1 MSIRF
6 KLITLVLLTGLA
18 GASSLFVNQLMMRPV
33 RYINS
38 ESLILEELHSSLVN
52 YMAQTNLLYSESFN
66 EQLVSLQE
74 AKDNLDDAFCD
85 IGEMEFLPMVNE
97 SIAESLDIIVLFGNV
112 ISLKHNHLFERVQKV
127 IDTSKIITDT
137 DKSFTILQLLLS
149 EKIENDEKARDF
161 RDSAFFMNL
170 SANALNQTVLTI
182 ISELDTQTNT
192 ILNEAH
198 KFETRA
204 QRFVILVV
212 FLVVMIPLGLA
223 LLLANLLAT
232 RIKKIDIGISRMKD
246 GDLADRIEV
255 KSRDEMGNLTRNVND
270 FTEELG
276 RSILKIKEASGTNL
290 AVKEDLLTSVER
302 FSRTT
307 GRVED
312 ASKSIT
318 DGMTDLDTTVQSNV
332 EAVRLVGE
340 RLSNLEAILQDQISM
355 IEETSASI
363 TEMIAAVGN
372 VSDITVRKKDSLVVL
387 KDLTVDGDEKL
398 SGTNAKIL
406 LIHDSIEEIRAT
418 TGLIESIAS
427 RTNLLA
433 MNAAIEAAHAG
444 DAGRGFAVVADEI
457 RKLAEATST
466 NSKRIDGVMN
476 VVIGNIEDAVAS
488 GSGTGKVFK
497 SINREVEEA
506 AASFDEIAGSME
518 ELSTGGTQILE
529 AMARL
534 NDITGQV
541 KEVGG
546 TMSNAMQANHSA
558 MESVSRIASVA
569 SDRVKEISVE
579 LTSLNEEMESVSAL
593 AKRVD
598 VISETLEREVKV
610 YKVDTIDLNPN

>member
-6 KLITLVLLTGLA
+6 KLIALVLLTGLA
-18 GASSLFVNQLMMRPV
+18 GASSIFVNRLMMRPV

-74 AKDNLDDAFCD
+74 AKDNLDDAFRD

-276 RSILKIKEASGTNL
+276 RSIMRIKEASGTNM

-302 FSRTT
+302 FSKAT
-307 GRVED
+307 GRVEN

-318 DGMTDLDTTVQSNV
+318 DGMTDLDTTVQSNA

-340 RLSNLEAILQDQISM
+340 RLSSLEAILQDQVSM

-363 TEMIAAVGN
+363 TEMIAAIGN

-387 KDLTVDGDEKL
+387 KNLTVDGDEKL
-398 SGTNAKIL
+398 SGTNTTIS

-457 RKLAEATST
+457 RKLAEATSS
-466 NSKRIDGVMN
+466 NSKRIDGVMS

-497 SINREVEEA
+497 SISREVEEA

-529 AMARL
+529 AMTRL

-558 MESVSRIASVA
+558 MERVSHIASVA

-579 LTSLNEEMESVSAL
+579 LTSLDEEMESVSAL